1 MRVRGIVVFVALSFV
16 LSWIPAWLLEG
27 AWRSAAEPTGS
38 AFLRASA
45 LYVAVLGWQPIIAV
59 LVVRSWI
66 DDERAVDHGLRAAPV
81 RYQIIG
87 LVAPLLLL
95 GAAAGLDAL
104 LWSGVDTGHRVD
116 APATWIEMLSGVLGL
131 VGIVSVL
138 WLQAFSEELGWRG
151 YLLGRL
157 MRQIGPWPGLVAH
170 GALWGLWYAPVF
182 LVGGDGDSM
191 ERMATF
197 VVTCALLG
205 TILGWLRLASRSILV
220 SAASNAVLTIT
231 AGLPLVLQGA
241 SSARTAIYEP
251 SGWIPMIVA
260 LLVIAAIAPLRS
272 RVTPPSPDVPASL
285 N

>member
-1 MRVRGIVVFVALSFV
+1 MRVRGIIVFVVLSFV
-16 LSWIPAWLLEG
+16 LSWIPAWLLDG

-38 AFLRASA
+38 ALLRASL
-45 LYVAVLGWQPIIAV
+45 LYAAVLGWQPIVVV
-59 LVVRSWI
+59 LVVRHLV

-81 RYQIIG
+81 RYQVVG

-104 LWSGVDTGHRVD
+104 LWNGLESGHRV
-116 APATWIEMLSGVLGL
+116 ASPATWVEMISSVLGL
-131 VGIVSVL
+131 LGIVAVL

-157 MRQIGPWPGLVAH
+157 MRQIGAWPGLLTH
-170 GALWGLWYAPVF
+170 GAVWGLWYAPVF

-191 ERMATF
+191 ERTATF

-251 SGWIPMIVA
+251 SGWIPMVVA
-260 LLVIAAIAPLRS
+260 LLAVAMIAPLRA
-272 RVTPPSPDVPASL
+272 RVASPTPDVPRSL